1 MLQENDKLN
10 DIRQYCVRLLNRDV
24 FSQVRFLDK
33 DEREIVYNSY
43 IDNIDAM
50 IEYAGANKI
59 PLYEYIR
66 GIKPILLQSEHV
78 KERY

>member
-10 DIRQYCVRLLNRDV
+10 CIRQYCVRLINRDV

-43 IDNIDAM
+43 IDNIDSM
-50 IEYAGANKI
+50 IEYANANNI

>member
-10 DIRQYCVRLLNRDV
+10 RIRQYCVRLINRDV

-33 DEREIVYNSY
+33 DEREIIYNSY

-50 IEYAGANKI
+50 IEYANANNI